1 MGGKLSAIFSK
12 FFKKKQY
19 VHSPRNKVSY
29 DFRNTIKSLLTGKH
43 KKKK

>member
-1 MGGKLSAIFSK
+1 MNKLYNMFNKIFSRR
-12 FFKKKQY
+12 KQY

-29 DFRNTIKSLLTGKH
+29 NFKNMIKKLVSKY